1 MLRSPLTAASP
12 ARPRTVRIEL
22 ASCDPCGPSLRRL
35 GRSDCVVMTF
45 PTDSYC
51 RASTWPELDSSGIY
65 VVVSPAIGDF
75 ALRAHVGEAGNL
87 QTHLGSHQSDHIDWH
102 AIQIIAIASAGNRL
116 SEGIA
121 GHVVQKLASALNESG
136 LVEID
141 KRLPA
146 YPPIA
151 ANDRMRAERFFRDAV
166 LLMAP
171 VEPMMGMVAATVAG
185 RDRRRQLV
193 RDDAPEPVASLKG
206 VTLYEL
212 KQACCHAY
220 AIKLPSR
227 GMRVLA
233 GARVA
238 TKAHD
243 EQPRRALALRQQLIA
258 DGSLVHSPQTSTF
271 ILTRDVEVYSPAG
284 AASLITGRRM
294 NGSHSWTPATIV
306 KEARNV

>member
-1 MLRSPLTAASP
+1 M
-12 ARPRTVRIEL
+12 I
-22 ASCDPCGPSLRRL
+22 
-35 GRSDCVVMTF
+35 TF
-45 PTDSYC
+45 PTEAY
-51 RASTWPELDSSGIY
+51 RRLSTWPELDSSGIY
-65 VVVSPAIGDF
+65 VLVSPAIGEF
-75 ALRAHVGEAGNL
+75 ALRAHVGEARNL
-87 QTHLGSHQSDHIDWH
+87 QAHFDSHESDHIDWR

-116 SEGIA
+116 SECIA
-121 GHVVQKLASALNESG
+121 GHVVQQLASALHESG

-146 YPPIA
+146 CPPIA
-151 ANDRMRAERFFRDAV
+151 ANDRMRAERFFRDAL

-171 VEPMMGMVAATVAG
+171 VEPMMGMVAATMAG

-193 RDDAPEPVASLKG
+193 RHDAPEPVVSLKG
-206 VTLYEL
+206 VSLYEL

-227 GMRVLA
+227 RMRVLA

-243 EQPRRALALRQQLIA
+243 EHPRRALALRQRLIA
-258 DGSLVHSPQTSTF
+258 DGSLVHSPQTSTL

-294 NGSHSWTPATIV
+294 NGSTSWIPATIV